1 MKLQTRENFHAPRR
15 LNTRQ
20 NVARERFLSVTSASR
35 PQPDEFYPKPPPTE
49 PVPTMPI
56 PPETPLPSTPPG
68 APSSLPEQPP
78 EPDKP
83 VIHPM
88 LPPEVP

>member
-1 MKLQTRENFHAPRR
+1 M
-15 LNTRQ
+15 
-20 NVARERFLSVTSASR
+20 SVRDASR

-49 PVPTMPI
+49 PLPTMPM
-56 PPETPLPSTPPG
+56 PPETPLPPVPPS
-68 APSSLPEQPP
+68 APSCLPEQPDA
-78 EPDKP
+78 EKP

>member
-1 MKLQTRENFHAPRR
+1 MLQRES
-15 LNTRQ
+15 
-20 NVARERFLSVTSASR
+20 FLSVNASSR

-49 PVPTMPI
+49 PLPTMPI
-56 PPETPLPSTPPG
+56 PPETPLPSAPSG

-78 EPDKP
+78 ESEKP

-88 LPPEVP
+88 PPPEVP